1 MIRIQNIYY
10 MLSYAF
16 QILTEEGYKSVSTEE
31 FDNVAELCS
40 AILIKGVSSQVK
52 RGLAK
57 DYISRREPLSA
68 LRGKVDI
75 TASIKEQTMI
85 QNRLVCSYDDFSV
98 NSYMNKIIRTT
109 MEILVKNNISKSRKI
124 QLRKLL
130 VYFSDVEPLEVNSI
144 NWNMRYDRNNQTY
157 RMIIA
162 VCYLTIKGL
171 LQTSSDGT
179 TKLMDFLDEQRMCR
193 LYEKFILEYY
203 KKEHP
208 QLKTTSSKIQWN
220 VDDDYNDMLPEM
232 KSDIMLSDG
241 EQTLVIDAKY
251 YSHTLQKQFDT
262 YSLHSGNIYQIY
274 AYVKNLDKNNQGN
287 VSGMLLY
294 AQTDEAILP
303 NNDYRISGN
312 AISVKTLNLDCD
324 FIELRAQLDGIVH
337 NYFS

>member
-16 QILTEEGYKSVSTEE
+16 QILTEKGYKSVSTEE

-57 DYISRREPLSA
+57 DYISRKEPLSA

-98 NSYMNKIIRTT
+98 NSYINRIIRTT
-109 MEILVKNNISKSRKI
+109 MEILVKNSISKSRKV

-130 VYFSDVEPLEVNSI
+130 VYFSEVEPLEVNSI

-262 YSLHSGNIYQIY
+262 YSIHSGNIY
-274 AYVKNLDKNNQGN
+274 
-287 VSGMLLY
+287 
-294 AQTDEAILP
+294 
-303 NNDYRISGN
+303 
-312 AISVKTLNLDCD
+312 
-324 FIELRAQLDGIVH
+324 
-337 NYFS
+337 